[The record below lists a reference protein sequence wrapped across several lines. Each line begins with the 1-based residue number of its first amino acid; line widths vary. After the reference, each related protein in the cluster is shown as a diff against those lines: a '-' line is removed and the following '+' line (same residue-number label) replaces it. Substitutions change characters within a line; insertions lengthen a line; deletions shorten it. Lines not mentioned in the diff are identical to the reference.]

1 MFVNFFNLKFCRQF
15 VEIPQW
21 SRFVISRKKI
31 PIRRPFPLKFNESPD
46 HTRHS
51 VPFSLSSGC
60 IWFSLSYLNG
70 SSLLPQ
76 FSFLSNRW
84 RGDRDSIF
92 CVLIQSGCA
101 VIWLMEQGPNRT
113 PGRCFP
119 PTKKKKEITKRSGNF
134 FKIFLSPGNG
144 TYSQKKNVWNVRN
157 HQMVGQSCALSSS
170 FWMFRVY
177 FLFKKKCLGVI
188 SFISSNYSDF
198 LSMLN
203 LIWPFPFL

>member
-1 MFVNFFNLKFCRQF
+1 MFVNFFKFKILPPICRNPP
-15 VEIPQW
+15 VIPFRDFAQ
-21 SRFVISRKKI
+21 KKI

-84 RGDRDSIF
+84 RGDRDSNF
-92 CVLIQSGCA
+92 LRFNS
-101 VIWLMEQGPNRT
+101 IWLCCNLVNGTRAEQERNGFLQIIHVPFFVVKRT

-119 PTKKKKEITKRSGNF
+119 PTKKKK
-134 FKIFLSPGNG
+134 
-144 TYSQKKNVWNVRN
+144 RN
-157 HQMVGQSCALSSS
+157 HKTFGE
-170 FWMFRVY
+170 FF
-177 FLFKKKCLGVI
+177 
-188 SFISSNYSDF
+188 
-198 LSMLN
+198 
-203 LIWPFPFL
+203 